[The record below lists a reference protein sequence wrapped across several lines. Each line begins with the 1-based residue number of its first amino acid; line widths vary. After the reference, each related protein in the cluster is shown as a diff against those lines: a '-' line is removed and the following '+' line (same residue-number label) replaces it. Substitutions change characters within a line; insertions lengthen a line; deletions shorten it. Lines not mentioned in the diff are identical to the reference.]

1 MRESIDRYFEVSE
14 RKTSIKIE
22 VLAGIS
28 IYFSLA
34 HMFITNPA
42 ILNQAGIDIS
52 AALFATAIASG
63 ITTLLMG
70 LWARLPFVLAPGAEM
85 NSFFAFVVVGVGGGG
100 LGLTWQQGLGLAF
113 WSGVLC
119 FVFTVV
125 PIRQKII
132 DAIPDSLKTS
142 ISIGVGVFVAMTG
155 LRLAEVILFEG
166 GLPKGI
172 GSFTSAKAYVLYLGL
187 FISLLLGW
195 KRRDTKQPLL
205 IGGKLV
211 AIIVAAVFAR
221 MLGISVPE
229 IAQGSGSMFSAW
241 NEMDL
246 PVILRVFVD
255 PKVLSAFLVLFLI
268 DYFGSLGK
276 FIGLSK
282 GTNILEDNEGNSKKI
297 FNRMGKAMTVDSAG
311 TSIGAFFG
319 TSNIITFVQSL
330 VGIGMGARTGITAV
344 VCAVLMFA
352 SLGFLP
358 LVKLIPIVATSGVL
372 IHVGFQLIPTETWKK
387 EKDKER
393 AFGIFEVIVA
403 ILMIVTIALFYAL
416 DKAMLVGFVCYGVKQ
431 IVEEKKVNLYMW
443 GPTILLLVSVILQY
457 VSR

>member
-1 MRESIDRYFEVSE
+1 MKDFIIRYFEVRE
-14 RKTSIKIE
+14 RNSSIKIE

-28 IYFSLA
+28 VYFSLA

-52 AALFATAIASG
+52 AALFATAVASG
-63 ITTLLMG
+63 ITTLAMG

-85 NSFFAFVVVGVGGGG
+85 NSFFAFVVVGI

-119 FVFTVV
+119 LVFTVIPV
-125 PIRQKII
+125 RQKII
-132 DAIPDSLKTS
+132 DAIPDKLKTS

-155 LRLAEVILFEG
+155 LRLAEVIIFEK
-166 GLPKGI
+166 GLPNRLGD
-172 GSFTSAKAYVLYLGL
+172 FTSNKALVLYLGL

-221 MLGISVPE
+221 IQGISVPE
-229 IAQGSGSMFSAW
+229 VPQISSGIFSAL
-241 NEMDL
+241 NAMDL
-246 PVILRVFVD
+246 SVILGVFLD

-282 GTNILEDNEGNSKKI
+282 GTNILKDNSIKT
-297 FNRMGKAMTVDSAG
+297 FNRIGRAMTVDAVG
-311 TSIGAFFG
+311 TSIGAVAG

-372 IHVGFQLIPTETWKK
+372 IHVGLHLIPIEDLKK
-387 EKDKER
+387 REDN
-393 AFGIFEVIVA
+393 AFGKFAVFVA
-403 ILMIVTIALFYAL
+403 ILMAVAIVLFYAL
-416 DKAMLVGFVCYGVKQ
+416 DKAMLVGFLCYGIKQ
-431 IVEEKKVNLYMW
+431 IVEDKKINLYLW
-443 GPTILLLVSVILQY
+443 GPTILLAISVVLQFMI
-457 VSR
+457 R